1 MGTTD
6 VTLEEANMRISFLAR
21 AVAAFAAIAFAIVL
35 TSAAGFAAEGFVGK
49 YKTTDTD
56 GKPFAIW
63 LSDDGKAKGDRADEG
78 LAGMW
83 KEEGSAAVITW
94 DSGWVTKITKDG
106 DKYTKTAEKDG
117 KPIGRPADAEKVE

>member
-1 MGTTD
+1 
-6 VTLEEANMRISFLAR
+6 MRTSFLAR
-21 AVAAFAAIAFAIVL
+21 ITAAFAAIAFAIVL

-83 KEEGSAAVITW
+83 KEDGSTAVITW

-117 KPIGRPADAEKVE
+117 KPVGSPADAEKVE

>member
-1 MGTTD
+1 
-6 VTLEEANMRISFLAR
+6 MRTGFLAR
-21 AVAAFAAIAFAIVL
+21 ATAAFAAIAFAIVL

-56 GKPFAIW
+56 GKPFTIW
-63 LSDDGKAKGDRADEG
+63 LSDDGVAKGDRADEG

-117 KPIGRPADAEKVE
+117 KAVGSPADAEKVE

>member
-1 MGTTD
+1 
-6 VTLEEANMRISFLAR
+6 MRTNFLAR
-21 AVAAFAAIAFAIVL
+21 TTAALAILAFAIVL
-35 TSAAGFAAEGFVGK
+35 TGAAAFAAEGFVGK

-83 KEEGSAAVITW
+83 KEDGSSAVITW

-117 KPIGRPADAEKVE
+117 KPVGSPVDAEKVE

>member
-1 MGTTD
+1 
-6 VTLEEANMRISFLAR
+6 MRTGFLAR
-21 AVAAFAAIAFAIVL
+21 ATAAFAAIAFAIVL

-56 GKPFAIW
+56 GKPFTIW
-63 LSDDGKAKGDRADEG
+63 LSDDGNAKGDRANEG

-94 DSGWVTKITKDG
+94 DSGWVTKITKEG
-106 DKYTKTAEKDG
+106 DSYKKTAEKDG
-117 KPIGRPADAEKVE
+117 KPVGSPADAEKVE